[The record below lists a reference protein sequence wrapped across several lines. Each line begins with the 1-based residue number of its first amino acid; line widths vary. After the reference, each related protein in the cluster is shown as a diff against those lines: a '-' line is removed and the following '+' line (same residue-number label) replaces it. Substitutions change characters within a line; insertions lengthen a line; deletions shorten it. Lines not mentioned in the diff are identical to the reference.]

1 MKNMNVPYIFGR
13 REIGKIKRDREIT
26 QDLMRNEERENEMK
40 FFYQLCL

>member
-1 MKNMNVPYIFGR
+1 MESIEIKH
-13 REIGKIKRDREIT
+13 RERIALGKIKRDREIT